1 MAQPKRS
8 SGPGASRSYDRARY
22 LGTSRRLMKWT
33 AEAAAVAQFNLD
45 QEQRRQ
51 LMVREQ
57 D

>member
-1 MAQPKRS
+1 
-8 SGPGASRSYDRARY
+8 
-22 LGTSRRLMKWT
+22 MKWT